1 MPAIVLPM
9 ATLAIWTLLILSLIP
24 VVRIRAA
31 RSGRVGA
38 KDFRYGESTSV
49 PGDVSLPNRAYM
61 NLLELPVLFYIA
73 CLVVLATKRDDVWV
87 LSLAWAFVA
96 SRIAHSLIHL
106 LYNDVLHRLV
116 AFGIG
121 VVLTAAIWLWLFVLA
136 LAGA

>member
-1 MPAIVLPM
+1 
-9 ATLAIWTLLILSLIP
+9 LAIWTLLILSLIP

-31 RSGRVGA
+31 RSGRVRA
-38 KDFRYGESTSV
+38 KDFRYSESPLV
-49 PGDVSLPNRAYM
+49 PGNVSLPNRAYM
-61 NLLELPVLFYIA
+61 NLLELPVLFYVA
-73 CLVVLATKRDDVWV
+73 CLAVLATKRYDVWI

-121 VVLTAAIWLWLFVLA
+121 VVLTAAIWLRLLLLA
-136 LAGA
+136 LGDPEASP